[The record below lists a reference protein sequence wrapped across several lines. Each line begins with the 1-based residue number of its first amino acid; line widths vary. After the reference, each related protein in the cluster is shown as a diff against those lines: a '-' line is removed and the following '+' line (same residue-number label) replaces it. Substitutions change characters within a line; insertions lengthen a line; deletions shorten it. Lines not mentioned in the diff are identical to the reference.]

1 MKVIF
6 LTKTGFV
13 KQHLQDMYIEAV
25 GREHAVETWDLSA
38 IYNRND
44 QLSNRVEATRVLK
57 SFAEFDA
64 ALGEQTGKTFL
75 ITNIMFYSL
84 KRLYPYIK
92 KHNLEIAA
100 IFKEGLFSWLN
111 EISPYNQD
119 PRNGGWLDVAKI
131 LVKRL
136 PWIRVP
142 YNKIVNGKA
151 QYDYLFATTN
161 FYPEYA
167 RRFIKIHYV
176 KYDEFLAFQGVD
188 PVAGIEGPYAVFL
201 DSAATTHPTY
211 QYTSRR
217 ALNGPRYIE
226 LMNRLFDDIESR
238 TGLSVVI
245 AAHPKAE
252 YAPETFNNRPIIF
265 YQTPAL
271 IEHCSLAFG
280 HFTTAFINAILA
292 KKPVAFPYYR
302 EMLRCGQKYI
312 TIAGMELGRLLNAP
326 VVDLEHLKPFPV
338 AVDNQAYDRFLERFI
353 IDADHPHENTE
364 TLILDFLHDYEQ
376 GKITVR

>member
-57 SFAEFDA
+57 TFAEFDE
-64 ALGEQTGKTFL
+64 ALGQLSGKCLL

-111 EISPYNQD
+111 EISPYNLD
-119 PRNGGWLDVAKI
+119 PRNGGVLDVVKI

-136 PWIRVP
+136 AWIRVP
-142 YNKIVNGKA
+142 YNKLVNGPAK
-151 QYDYLFATTN
+151 YDYLFATTN

-167 RRFIKIHYV
+167 RHFIKIHYV
-176 KYDEFLAFQGVD
+176 KYDEFLAFQGVA
-188 PVAGIEGPYAVFL
+188 PVAGVATPYAVFL

-226 LMNRLFDDIESR
+226 LMNRFFDDLEAR
-238 TGLSVVI
+238 TGLKVVI

-252 YAPETFNNRPIIF
+252 YSPETFNHRPIIF

-338 AVDNQAYDRFLERFI
+338 QVDQAAYDRFLERFI
-353 IDADHPHENTE
+353 IDANRPQENTE
-364 TLILDFLHDYEQ
+364 KLILDFLRDYEQ
-376 GKITVR
+376 GKLAVQ